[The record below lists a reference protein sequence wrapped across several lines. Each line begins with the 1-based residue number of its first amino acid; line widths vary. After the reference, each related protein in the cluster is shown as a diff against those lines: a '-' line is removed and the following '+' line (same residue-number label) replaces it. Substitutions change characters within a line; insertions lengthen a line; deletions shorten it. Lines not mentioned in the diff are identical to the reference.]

1 MTRSLVVTGEGAASG
16 TADHCLIT
24 LSLNV
29 MAATSADALDQVGAL
44 AEQFLEVVLAQGVA
58 RSDVQTLRISLQDWL
73 DKDSRSVT
81 ARVATY
87 MLLVRVT
94 GLETV
99 GPLLAEVAPI
109 TGNSLQVQG
118 IRLAMGDPKPV
129 LAEARRA
136 AVEDALA
143 KAHELAQAAGVQ
155 LGKIT
160 SIEEADTG
168 RSGNRRLR
176 HARRAWNLGGHRRCD
191 DHLRDRRLRA
201 PVTTYWGPCSSRG
214 MMAGRQSCRG
224 AEHCGV

>member
-1 MTRSLVVTGEGAASG
+1 VTRSLVVTGEGAASG

-24 LSLNV
+24 LALNV

-73 DKDSRSVT
+73 DKDSRT
-81 ARVATY
+81 EWTRVATY

-94 GLETV
+94 GLEKV

-109 TGNSLQVQG
+109 AGDSLQVQG

-136 AVEDALA
+136 AVEDALT
-143 KAHELAQAAGVQ
+143 KARELAQAAGVQ

-160 SIEEADTG
+160 SIDEADTG
-168 RSGNRRLR
+168 RSGNRRLMSA
-176 HARRAWNLGGHRRCD
+176 HAAAMPVEPGTSEVTAGVTITFEID
-191 DHLRDRRLRA
+191 D
-201 PVTTYWGPCSSRG
+201 
-214 MMAGRQSCRG
+214 
-224 AEHCGV
+224 

>member
-24 LSLNV
+24 LALNV
-29 MAATSADALDQVGAL
+29 MAATSADALDQVGTL
-44 AEQFLEVVLAQGVA
+44 AEQVLEVVLEQGVA

-143 KAHELAQAAGVQ
+143 KARELAQAAGVQ

-160 SIEEADTG
+160 SIDETDTG
-168 RSGNRRLR
+168 RPGTRRLMS
-176 HARRAWNLGGHRRCD
+176 ASAAAMPVEPGTSEVTAGVTITFEID
-191 DHLRDRRLRA
+191 D
-201 PVTTYWGPCSSRG
+201 
-214 MMAGRQSCRG
+214 
-224 AEHCGV
+224 